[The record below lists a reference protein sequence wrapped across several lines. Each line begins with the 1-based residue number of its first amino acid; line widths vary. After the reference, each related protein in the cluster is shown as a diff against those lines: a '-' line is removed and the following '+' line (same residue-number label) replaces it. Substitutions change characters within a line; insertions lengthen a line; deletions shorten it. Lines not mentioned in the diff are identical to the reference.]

1 MIKLNILRIL
11 FCFGLLIT
19 SCAHN
24 YEPTISSITADPNPV
39 SPSEVVTLICNAS
52 DDDESNIFR
61 DESLTYNWFAAF
73 GKIEIGN
80 EQHTVTWIAPEI
92 PGIFSITCTV
102 TDQNNGLD
110 IATVD
115 IAVE

>member
-1 MIKLNILRIL
+1 LKKSTILRIL
-11 FCFGLLIT
+11 FCFGLLII

-39 SPSEVVTLICNAS
+39 APSGVVTLICNAS

-61 DESLTYNWFAAF
+61 DESLSYSWFAAF
-73 GKIEIGN
+73 GEIEIGD
-80 EQHTVTWIAPEI
+80 EQHTVTWTAPEI
-92 PGIFSITCTV
+92 PGIFSISCTV
-102 TDQNNGLD
+102 ADQNNGLD